1 MEALMKR
8 LVPLLL
14 LALLST
20 LAGCN
25 TMEGLGRDVER
36 GGEKLQDSAKDARR

>member
-1 MEALMKR
+1 MKR
-8 LVPLLL
+8 VAAVILLL
-14 LALLST
+14 VFGT

-36 GGEKLQDSAKDARR
+36 GGEKMQDSSKDARR

>member
-1 MEALMKR
+1 MKR
-8 LVPLLL
+8 LVALLL
-14 LALLST
+14 VMAFGV

-36 GGEKLQDSAKDARR
+36 GGEKLQNKANDAR

>member
-1 MEALMKR
+1 MKKF
-8 LVPLLL
+8 VAFIL
-14 LALLST
+14 LAVFSA

-36 GGEKLQDSAKDARR
+36 GGEKLQGEARDAKR